1 MESTWTAVDDYL
13 SERLAPNDA
22 ALQAALA
29 DSAAAGLP
37 AISVTPTQGKLLQLL
52 VQIRNARRILEIG
65 TLGAYSTIWMARALP
80 KDGTVVTLEIDD
92 KHAAVAH
99 KNIERAGLRGS
110 IEIRVAPA
118 ADSLAQMK
126 RERVDPFDL
135 IFIDADKAST
145 ADYYEAAVELSRPGS
160 LIIIDNVVRHGEV
173 IDADTDDVSV
183 QGVRRAVDRIARDRR
198 VSATAVQT
206 VGSKGYDGFIL
217 AVVA

>member
-13 SERLAPNDA
+13 SERLAPNDE
-22 ALQAALA
+22 ALEAALA

-145 ADYYEAAVELSRPGS
+145 ADYYEAAVDLSRPGS

>member
-22 ALQAALA
+22 ALEAALA

-37 AISVTPTQGKLLQLL
+37 AISVTPTQGKLLPLL

>member
-1 MESTWTAVDDYL
+1 MESTWTAVDEYF
-13 SERLAPNDA
+13 SERFAPNDS
-22 ALQAALA
+22 ALESALA
-29 DSAAAGLP
+29 DSVAAGLP
-37 AISVTPTQGKLLQLL
+37 AISVTPTQGKFLQLL
-52 VQIRNARRILEIG
+52 VQLRSARRILEIG

-99 KNIERAGLRGS
+99 RNIERAGLRGV

-118 ADSLAQMK
+118 AESLAQMK

-145 ADYYEAAVELSRPGS
+145 ADYYEAVMNLSRPGS
-160 LIIIDNVVRHGEV
+160 VIVIDNVVRNGEV
-173 IDADTDDVSV
+173 VDAGTNDPSV
-183 QGVRRAVDRIARDRR
+183 QGVRRAVEQIARDNR

-217 AVVA
+217 AIVA

>member
-22 ALQAALA
+22 ALEAALA

>member
-1 MESTWTAVDDYL
+1 MESTWTAVDEYF
-13 SERLAPNDA
+13 SERLAPNDS
-22 ALQAALA
+22 ALAAALA

-37 AISVTPTQGKLLQLL
+37 AISVTPTQGKFLQLL

-92 KHAAVAH
+92 RHAAVAH
-99 KNIERAGLRGS
+99 RNIERAGLRGI

-118 ADSLAQMK
+118 RESLAQMK

-145 ADYYEAAVELSRPGS
+145 ADYYEAAISLAKPGS
-160 LIIIDNVVRHGEV
+160 LIVIDNVVRHGEV
-173 IDADTDDVSV
+173 VDADTEDVSV
-183 QGVRRAVDRIARDRR
+183 QGVRRAVERIARDTR

-217 AVVA
+217 AIVA